1 MSRLDRALL
10 VCPTL
15 NPGDMFEDWLN
26 AFNSQKQKPG
36 AALIIDS
43 ASNDG
48 SIEDAKKYG
57 FRIQEIDRNQF
68 SHGGTR
74 QKVVTENEGYEY
86 LIFLT
91 QDAVLSDSGALSK
104 LLSAF
109 EDPEVAAVCGRQL
122 PRKDAG
128 PVEAHARLYNYPA
141 TTDIRSIK
149 DAGRLG
155 LKAAFLSNSFA
166 AYRRDTLMRAG
177 GFPKD
182 VIFGED
188 MYAAA
193 NLLLAGYKVAYAA
206 EACVYHSHNYTLL
219 QEFERYFD
227 MGVFHARDPWIR
239 REFGEADGEGLK
251 FVVSELKF
259 LSRHA
264 FWRIP
269 ESLLRTV
276 LKYIGFRLG
285 MMEKHIPL
293 KIKKKIS
300 MNSSYF
306 KAE

>member
-1 MSRLDRALL
+1 MSRLDRSLL

-15 NPGDMFEDWLN
+15 NPGEAFKDWLD
-26 AFNSQKQKPG
+26 AFNIQGQKPA
-36 AALIIDS
+36 AALILDS
-43 ASNDG
+43 VSDDG
-48 SIEDAKKYG
+48 SIEDAKKHG
-57 FRIQEIDRNQF
+57 FRIQKIDRKQF

-74 QKVVTENEGYEY
+74 QKAVDENEGYEF

-91 QDAVLSDSGALSK
+91 QDAILSDSRALSA

-122 PRKDAG
+122 PRKNAK
-128 PVEAHARLYNYPA
+128 PVEAHARLYSYPA
-141 TTDIRSIK
+141 TGGIRSIK
-149 DAGRLG
+149 DAATLG
-155 LKAAFLSNSFA
+155 IKAAFLSNSFA
-166 AYRRDTLMRAG
+166 AYRRDALMRAG

-188 MYAAA
+188 MYVAAK
-193 NLLLAGYKVAYAA
+193 LLLAGYKVAYAA

-219 QEFERYFD
+219 HEFERYFD

-239 REFGEADGEGLK
+239 REFGEAEGEGLK

-269 ESLLRTV
+269 ESILRTV

-285 MMEKHIPL
+285 LAENRIPL
-293 KIKKKIS
+293 KLKKKIS
-300 MNSSYF
+300 MNPGYF
-306 KAE
+306 KLE